1 MMKKALSLLLALA
14 LILSLGAA
22 FAYAPKVIS
31 GDTLELTIYHTNDT
45 HGRTVNRT
53 LNADAVALAKIA
65 GKVEADRAAGKNVLL
80 LDAGDTFHGDINANL
95 FSGYT
100 VVKVLNEA
108 GYDAMA
114 PGNHDFNYGSERLL
128 KLASYARFD
137 VLAANV
143 TKDGAPLL
151 DDCVIKKID
160 GVRIGIF
167 GLATPETVYK
177 SHPSNTAGLTFEDEI
192 ETAAAYVK
200 KLQAM
205 GAQYIICLGHI
216 GIDGSTEVIS
226 EKIME
231 SVDGIDLFID
241 GHSHS
246 VIDGGKEVGGGL
258 LVSTG
263 EYLNNVGVVQVSI
276 KDGVATT
283 TAKLVNKEGAAAW
296 PEKQSINEMCDYYD
310 KLVSD
315 KLNVVI
321 GKTEEDLVGER
332 EFVRTRQTNLG
343 SLITDAL
350 RSATGANIAL
360 QNGGGI
366 RVSIPKGDITYAN
379 IKAVLPFNN
388 LGVVKKY
395 TGAAILEALEL
406 SVSAYPDASGGFLHV
421 SGMTFSFDPAKEAGS
436 RVSDVLVGGE
446 PLDLEKE
453 YTVALN
459 DFTAAGGDNYTMLGG
474 GALLAE
480 RPSLDALVSDYII
493 ENGPAYEPGER
504 ITVIQ

>member
-1 MMKKALSLLLALA
+1 M
-14 LILSLGAA
+14 
-22 FAYAPKVIS
+22 
-31 GDTLELTIYHTNDT
+31 
-45 HGRTVNRT
+45 
-53 LNADAVALAKIA
+53 
-65 GKVEADRAAGKNVLL
+65 
-80 LDAGDTFHGDINANL
+80 
-95 FSGYT
+95 
-100 VVKVLNEA
+100 
-108 GYDAMA
+108 
-114 PGNHDFNYGSERLL
+114 
-128 KLASYARFD
+128 
-137 VLAANV
+137 
-143 TKDGAPLL
+143 
-151 DDCVIKKID
+151 
-160 GVRIGIF
+160 
-167 GLATPETVYK
+167 YK

-276 KDGVATT
+276 KDGAATT

-332 EFVRTRQTNLG
+332 EFVRTSQTNLG

-350 RSATGANIAL
+350 RSATGADIAL

-395 TGAAILEALEL
+395 TALP
-406 SVSAYPDASGGFLHV
+406 SW
-421 SGMTFSFDPAKEAGS
+421 
-436 RVSDVLVGGE
+436 
-446 PLDLEKE
+446 
-453 YTVALN
+453 
-459 DFTAAGGDNYTMLGG
+459 
-474 GALLAE
+474 
-480 RPSLDALVSDYII
+480 RPW
-493 ENGPAYEPGER
+493 N
-504 ITVIQ
+504 